1 MWDDRPARTR
11 AELVALFLVFAILFG
26 LAVFS

>member
-1 MWDDRPARTR
+1 MWDDRPARTK
-11 AELVALFLVFAILFG
+11 AEIVALVLVFAILLL